1 MFLRTTVLIFLL
13 AFTACAPTVPLSSA
27 LEVTPVGSKLSF
39 LDIPKFDRDLSTSL
53 QTKST
58 SVEVAFYDKVSPN
71 NVPDRLQKWI
81 SVVEADGG
89 KVLVEPPPNELVSR
103 SPFAAM
109 SLIGT
114 LVSSIKGFA
123 QFNSEK
129 IYESAKGRDAVISLE
144 RNSKGEVLVNSIK
157 FVNRSK

>member
-1 MFLRTTVLIFLL
+1 MHLKTLGVVFSLVL
-13 AFTACAPTVPLSSA
+13 ASCASNVPLSSA
-27 LEVTPVGSKLSF
+27 VEVTPIGTKLSF
-39 LDIPKFDRDLSTSL
+39 LDISKFDRDLSSSL
-53 QTKST
+53 QAKGTL
-58 SVEVAFYDKVSPN
+58 VEIAFYDKVSPN

-89 KVLVEPPPNELVSR
+89 KVLVEPPPNELVTR
-103 SPFAAM
+103 SPLAAV

-114 LVSSIKGFA
+114 LITSIKGFA

-144 RNSKGEVLVNSIK
+144 RNSKGEVVVNSIK
-157 FVNRSK
+157 FVKRTQ

>member
-1 MFLRTTVLIFLL
+1 MFLKTLGVVFSLSL
-13 AFTACAPTVPLSSA
+13 AACASNIPLSSA
-27 LEVTPVGSKLSF
+27 VETTPTGTKLSF
-39 LDIPKFDRDLSTSL
+39 LDISKFDRDLSGSL
-53 QTKST
+53 QDKNA

-89 KVLVEPPPNELVSR
+89 KVLVEPPPNELVAR
-103 SPFAAM
+103 NPLAAV

-114 LVSSIKGFA
+114 LITSIKGFA

-144 RNSKGEVLVNSIK
+144 RNSKGEVVVKSIK
-157 FVNRSK
+157 FVKRAQ